1 MEIKEKVKTEQIKE
15 AEEKLADL
23 PLVEEQSEET
33 KGAGAPN
40 GRLYVGTN
48 QGVFVA

>member
-1 MEIKEKVKTEQIKE
+1 MEIKEKVKNEQIKQD
-15 AEEKLADL
+15 EKLVDL
-23 PLVEEQSEET
+23 PLVEEQSEDT

-48 QGVFVA
+48 QGVFVS